1 MSGKLDQSLDE
12 ILSTRR
18 QANRKVARRGAKPG
32 KATGTTP
39 APAGGIKK
47 TVKHAK
53 SATKAV
59 PSAPAPG
66 PKESKIVVSGLPT
79 DVTEAQIKEYFQ
91 KSVGSV
97 KRVIITYNQHGVSR
111 GSAQI
116 YFAKY
121 DAAAKAAKELNGM
134 LVDKKPMKIEL
145 VVDAA
150 SAPAPAAPK
159 PLGERISANAKAQPK
174 SATASKPKDAAAGR
188 GGRATRGRGRKARTP
203 GRPKKTAEE
212 LDQEMTDYMSAS
224 APNTEANGNAAAPA
238 ATNGEDLGMDEIS
251 VSTLALITVLQ

>member
-1 MSGKLDQSLDE
+1 M
-12 ILSTRR
+12 
-18 QANRKVARRGAKPG
+18 
-32 KATGTTP
+32 
-39 APAGGIKK
+39 
-47 TVKHAK
+47 
-53 SATKAV
+53 
-59 PSAPAPG
+59 
-66 PKESKIVVSGLPT
+66 
-79 DVTEAQIKEYFQ
+79 
-91 KSVGSV
+91 
-97 KRVIITYNQHGVSR
+97 
-111 GSAQI
+111 
-116 YFAKY
+116 
-121 DAAAKAAKELNGM
+121 
-134 LVDKKPMKIEL
+134 
-145 VVDAA
+145 VDAA

-159 PLGERISANAKAQPK
+159 PLGERISYASSKKSGQPGPLTKNSANAKAQPK